1 MKKTLQLLICVVVIV
16 FFTVLSVVVEG
27 AAAKSR
33 RIGICFTAEGPGDL
47 SFNNMLYRGSIEV
60 QGAHE
65 VTFSYATAASNEEK
79 DFIAALENLVKH
91 QNSEL
96 IITLGF
102 QAKSALDRVAERYPD
117 RHFVLFD
124 LSAEARPNISSVIYA
139 QHEGAFVAGALAAM
153 MTESKKV
160 GFIGGVDIDILKAFV
175 KGFEEGID
183 HIDSSVELLVEYCSL
198 LPDFSGFSTPIKGHA
213 IAQNMFTQGVDIVF
227 GGAGG
232 SGPGIIQAAAE
243 QKKYAIGTD
252 SNQDYMAPGFV
263 LTSVMK
269 RLDRSMIDICR
280 KFLADELEGETTYEY
295 GYHNG
300 GISLTPME
308 FTKENI
314 PPEVLDRIRTIEQQI
329 IDGEI
334 VVTNI
339 LSNAE

>member
-1 MKKTLQLLICVVVIV
+1 MKKTLQLLICVV
-16 FFTVLSVVVEG
+16 SVVLLVVSVVSVEE
-27 AAAKSR
+27 AAAEAR

-60 QGAHE
+60 QGAHDAI
-65 VTFSYATAASNEEK
+65 FSYATAVSNEEK
-79 DFIAALENLVKH
+79 DFIRALESLVEG

-102 QAKSALDRVAERYPD
+102 QAKSALDSIAGRYPD

-124 LSAEARPNISSVIYA
+124 VPAEVRENVSSVIYA

-153 MTESKKV
+153 MTKSKKL

-175 KGFEEGID
+175 KGFEEGVNYVDPSI
-183 HIDSSVELLVEYCSL
+183 ELLVEYCSL
-198 LPDFSGFSTPIKGHA
+198 LPDFSGFSTPIKGYA
-213 IAQNMFTQGVDIVF
+213 IAGNMFTQGVDIVF
-227 GGAGG
+227 GAAGG
-232 SGPGIIQAAAE
+232 SGPGIIQAAAD
-243 QKKYAIGTD
+243 QKKYVIGTD

-269 RLDRSMIDICR
+269 RLDRSMIDICL
-280 KFLADELEGETTYEY
+280 KFFANDLEGQTVYEY

-300 GISLTPME
+300 GMSLTPME

-314 PPEVLDRIRTIEQQI
+314 PPKVLEKIRTIEQQI